1 MEESFGSRLKHA
13 WNAFFN
19 RDPTNNYRYNYSYR
33 PDRKKYS
40 NGKERTIIA
49 SIYNRLALDAAS
61 IDIFHVKTDD
71 EGRYNEIINSGF
83 RGSENN
89 SSIWKVELFQLV
101 FVLMSIKRVSL
112 IK

>member
-49 SIYNRLALDAAS
+49 SIYNRLALDASS

-71 EGRYNEIINSGF
+71 EGRYNEIINSGLNKCLNF
-83 RGSENN
+83 EYSHSGIERINFI
-89 SSIWKVELFQLV
+89 SSLTYCIFY
-101 FVLMSIKRVSL
+101 
-112 IK
+112 